1 MNDALNKSV
10 IERHEGRRLVV
21 YLDSRGFK
29 SIAVGFNLEAA
40 GAGAICARAGLKL
53 DALLAGQ
60 VISPATCDVLFELL
74 YEPVAKDARS
84 IFPAIDSYPEN
95 AAAVI
100 CDMRFELGGA
110 GFRSFHHTVIAFGLR
125 DWPGAI
131 AGIRN
136 SQIAVEV
143 PNRVAD
149 NIKLLERI
157 AGGGPA

>member
-21 YLDSRGFK
+21 YLDSRGVK

-40 GAGAICARAGLKL
+40 GAAAVCARANLNL
-53 DALLAGQ
+53 EALLAGQ
-60 VISPATCDVLFELL
+60 VITEAQCDAVFELL

-149 NIKLLERI
+149 NIKLLAAI
-157 AGGGPA
+157 PA

>member
-21 YLDSRGFK
+21 YLDGRGFK

-100 CDMRFELGGA
+100 CDMRFELGVRAEGLAWCDRGHSQFADCGRGA
-110 GFRSFHHTVIAFGLR
+110 EPGGGQHQAAGSDTGLR
-125 DWPGAI
+125 EDM
-131 AGIRN
+131 RH
-136 SQIAVEV
+136 
-143 PNRVAD
+143 
-149 NIKLLERI
+149 ERFEN
-157 AGGGPA
+157 